1 MDKYEELE
9 TIGEGTYGSVVKA
22 RNKETEELVAMKHVP
37 LMDDEDGAASTVLRE
52 VCLIKELNHK
62 NIVHLHEVLHSDHGL
77 TIILELCEY
86 DLKDYFRRRMGLVD
100 GQTVKSFMYQLLLGL
115 QFCHSRNVMHRDLK
129 PQNIL
134 VSKTGE
140 LKLADFGLAKAF
152 GLPMNQF
159 SDEVVTLWYRPPEVL
174 MGAKMYDTSVD
185 MWSAGCIFAGKY

>member
-1 MDKYEELE
+1 MDKYEQLE
-9 TIGEGTYGSVVKA
+9 TIGEGTYGMVVKA
-22 RNKETEELVAMKHVP
+22 RNKVTDELVAMKHVP
-37 LMDDEDGAASTVLRE
+37 LTDDDDGAACTALRE
-52 VCLIKELNHK
+52 VCLIKELKHK
-62 NIVHLHEVLHSDHGL
+62 NVVHLHEVLHSDQGL
-77 TIILELCEY
+77 TIVLELCEY
-86 DLKDYFRRRMGLVD
+86 DLKDYFRERLGLVD

-140 LKLADFGLAKAF
+140 LKLTDFGLAKAF

-174 MGAKMYDTSVD
+174 MGAKVYDTSID
-185 MWSAGCIFAGKY
+185 IWSAGCIFAGNE